1 MEIHTGRNQRGGGG
15 TRPRQEEACRP
26 STVRVFVGTVQQL
39 RPGLPLPHE
48 LLRPAFAT
56 GRGFAWNLGREL
68 PTTRAPLL
76 RSGAAPAFH
85 LGVGP

>member
-1 MEIHTGRNQRGGGG
+1 MNIHTGRNRSGGRRY
-15 TRPRQEEACRP
+15 TPP
-26 STVRVFVGTVQQL
+26 SGEGVQAVYLAVIVGTVQQL

-56 GRGFAWNLGREL
+56 GRGFSWNLGREL